1 MLHSDLPLLPE
12 IMKIN
17 KCNKLVCNLN
27 NKENYAVHILAL
39 KQALNHGLKFK
50 KVHSVTEF
58 RQEYWLKPYID
69 SNTEK
74 MQKTILKRIYL
85 N

>member
-17 KCNKLVCNLN
+17 KCNKLVFNLN

-69 SNTEK
+69 LNTEK